1 MGSKKSK
8 NSAGY
13 KLKKNSII
21 DDYIIKNEIVGK
33 GLEGN
38 ILLCYKKADSNR
50 KLALKILYYKC
61 SVSKSFN

>member
-13 KLKKNSII
+13 KVKKNSII

-33 GLEGN
+33 GLKGN
-38 ILLCYKKADSNR
+38 VLSCYKKTDSNI
-50 KLALKILYYKC
+50 KLALKILYYR
-61 SVSKSFN
+61 VSKSLN